1 MQLGWP
7 TSTFVP
13 SWAVICWIGVG
24 VQYMPSPAS
33 VAYAFAMSSGVDAVT
48 PRVKAPQLC
57 AEFGSFAISASSCAR
72 NWTPKRFATSTTF
85 SAPTCSCSG
94 TK

>member
-13 SWAVICWIGVG
+13 SWAVIFRIGVG
-24 VQYMPSPAS
+24 VQYMPSPAR

-57 AEFGSFAISASSCAR
+57 ADCGLFASSASSDCR
-72 NWTPKRFATSTTF
+72 NCTPNRFATSTTF
-85 SAPTCSCSG
+85 SAPTCSSSG